1 MSFEIL
7 GIKYC
12 CALYGNGKLDDAR
25 ARLLV
30 LDTPDWI
37 KHAGAF
43 SHENGA
49 WNLAVGVA
57 TEDEEWRQDDDVGDF
72 VSKMFP
78 FLHDLSSS
86 DDATLAL
93 HLSYSAKNEPAAE
106 FSPDTLSILASL
118 KIRLRVEFRNENRA

>member
-1 MSFEIL
+1 MSLEIL

-12 CALYGNGKLDDAR
+12 CVLYGSGRLDDAR
-25 ARLLV
+25 AKLLV
-30 LDTPDWI
+30 LSAPDWI

-57 TEDEEWRQDDDVGDF
+57 TDDEEWRQDDDVGDF
-72 VSKMFP
+72 VSKAFP
-78 FLHDLSSS
+78 FLHDLSCS
-86 DDATLAL
+86 DDASLSL

-106 FSPDTLSILASL
+106 FSPNTLSILASL
-118 KIRLRVEFRNENRA
+118 KIQLRVEFRNEN